1 MREREKEWPKQ
12 QPAGGLK
19 PAGMEEGAE
28 MMDSRSLRGEGTS
41 WRPWPKVILESERKD
56 TSGRSHSTPPPL
68 SFRVGQVI
76 VFIGEEAKFQR
87 C

>member
-1 MREREKEWPKQ
+1 MPKGIHEREKEWPKQ

-41 WRPWPKVILESERKD
+41 WRPWPKVILEKER
-56 TSGRSHSTPPPL
+56 TLLAEVTALPHPYLLELVR
-68 SFRVGQVI
+68 
-76 VFIGEEAKFQR
+76 
-87 C
+87 